1 MSRTNLFNFSK
12 LDQINL
18 MGSNNGCA
26 VYRVRNPSSAYF
38 DALKVIT
45 IDPEEEFS
53 RCEILHEMELFQ
65 DLNHPNIVKC
75 HNIMDSNGEDI
86 QVLLEFMNGGSLAD
100 RHITSEGH
108 LSNIASQIL
117 SGIAY
122 ITTSNHPIFWLIMHK
137 IASRL
142 QILAWAKFFHN
153 FWTQKILL
161 EPSGTR
167 VLKG

>member
-1 MSRTNLFNFSK
+1 MSRTNLLNFSK
-12 LDQINL
+12 LDQIKL
-18 MGSNNGCA
+18 LGSNNGCA
-26 VYRVRNPSSAYF
+26 VYR
-38 DALKVIT
+38 L
-45 IDPEEEFS
+45 DPEEDFS

-122 ITTSNHPIFWLIMHK
+122 ITTSNHPIF
-137 IASRL
+137 
-142 QILAWAKFFHN
+142 
-153 FWTQKILL
+153 
-161 EPSGTR
+161 
-167 VLKG
+167 

>member
-1 MSRTNLFNFSK
+1 MSRTNLSNFSK

-26 VYRVRNPSSAYF
+26 VYRVRNSACFY
-38 DALKVIT
+38 ALKVIT
-45 IDPEEEFS
+45 IDPRGGILPLRDPPRVGVIS
-53 RCEILHEMELFQ
+53 RPQPPQHCEMPHHIGQQWWRYSGPPWVHEWR
-65 DLNHPNIVKC
+65 
-75 HNIMDSNGEDI
+75 
-86 QVLLEFMNGGSLAD
+86 SLAD
-100 RHITSEGH
+100 RHITSESH
-108 LSNIASQIL
+108 LSNIASQVL

-153 FWTQKILL
+153 FWTQTILL
-161 EPSGTR
+161 GPSGTR

>member
-1 MSRTNLFNFSK
+1 MAVLSTEWETLPVPTSTLSK
-12 LDQINL
+12 LD
-18 MGSNNGCA
+18 
-26 VYRVRNPSSAYF
+26 
-38 DALKVIT
+38 
-45 IDPEEEFS
+45 PEEDFS

-122 ITTSNHPIFWLIMHK
+122 ITTSNHPIFWLILHK

-161 EPSGTR
+161 EPSGTQ